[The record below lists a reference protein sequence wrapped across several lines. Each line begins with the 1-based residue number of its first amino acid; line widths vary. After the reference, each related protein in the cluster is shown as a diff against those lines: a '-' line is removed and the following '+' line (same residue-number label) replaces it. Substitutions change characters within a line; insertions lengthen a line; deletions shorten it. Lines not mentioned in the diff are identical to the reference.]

1 MQAALRVFLNEIVD
15 YAGLFPPA
23 ALALEP
29 ATRNFAAYRRG
40 AEAWMLGRFI
50 CPAAKLGE
58 LSPLVAD
65 LFADGEVLRVSALG
79 RGGAT
84 AGEMLANLRRDLADM
99 RGFESAL
106 PGRAAVEQFEW
117 RVSGDLVREEC
128 TGELVQ
134 TLEAARRE
142 FAAAGFGHVPMACE
156 APLGGERAKLND
168 VLSGAAAFFN
178 TRLALEKRGTPADRA
193 IVKIRCGGTDAA
205 AFPSAAELAR
215 MISVCLER
223 ETPLKFTAGLH
234 HPFPR
239 YDHGVQAMMHGFVN
253 VFAAVVLGHAAALD
267 YHDVLAIVEDTD
279 PAHFEFADDSMS
291 WNDATALLDEI
302 AESRAQR
309 GLAFGSCS
317 FDEPREDLR
326 ALAWI

>member
-1 MQAALRVFLNEIVD
+1 MQAALRAFLSEIVD

-29 ATRNFAAYRRG
+29 AIGQFAAYRAS

-58 LSPLVAD
+58 LAPLAAG
-65 LFADGEVLRVSALG
+65 LFANGPVLRVSALG
-79 RGGAT
+79 RGGQT
-84 AGEMLANLRRDLADM
+84 AGELIENLRRDLADM
-99 RGFESAL
+99 REFEERL
-106 PGRAAVEQFEW
+106 DGRARVEQFEW

-134 TLEAARRE
+134 ALEAARRE
-142 FAAAGFGHVPMACE
+142 FGAAKFGHVPMACE
-156 APLGGERAKLND
+156 APLGGERVMLND
-168 VLSGAAAFFN
+168 VLSGAIAFFN
-178 TRLALEKRGTPADRA
+178 AKLALEKRGTAADRA
-193 IVKIRCGGTDAA
+193 VVKIRCGGTEAA

-215 MISVCLER
+215 IISMCLER
-223 ETPLKFTAGLH
+223 ETPMKFTAGLH

-267 YHDVLAIVEDTD
+267 YHDLLAIVEDTD
-279 PAHFEFADDSMS
+279 ASNFVFNEDSIA
-291 WNDATALLDEI
+291 WNDATAMLDEI

-309 GLAFGSCS
+309 GLSFGSCS

-326 ALAWI
+326 ALRWI